1 MWANT
6 KHSQLQVIAGFLL
19 AISSPKQNAEIS
31 GHRLSVTLLD
41 SEFGMTEIG
50 ISFGLCGVMSPS
62 PHTSL

>member
-41 SEFGMTEIG
+41 SEFGGRRGCVLAVIVQT
-50 ISFGLCGVMSPS
+50 
-62 PHTSL
+62 

>member
-6 KHSQLQVIAGFLL
+6 KHSQLQVIAGFRL

-41 SEFGMTEIG
+41 SEFGGRRGCVLAVIVQT
-50 ISFGLCGVMSPS
+50 
-62 PHTSL
+62 